1 MKTVTVK
8 EMMAMQKETIVSIYK
23 DLNQW
28 KWSDLLGDAPEG
40 WDEMPK
46 YKKPYMSEDV
56 ITKADIIRPYA
67 SAIKQKYQEIRF
79 LID

>member
-8 EMMAMQKETIVSIYK
+8 EMMTMPKETIVSIYK

-46 YKKPYMSEDV
+46 YKKPHMSEDV
-56 ITKADIIRPYA
+56 ITKTDIIRPYA